1 MYYVYLIITKI
12 KNNYISYVGS
22 SNNVKKRLIK
32 HNTSKGAKFTRGK
45 YWEIIYKK
53 KYETK
58 SKALKEEYKLKKNIK
73 KRKEIKIK
81 FITKYEKK

>member
-1 MYYVYLIITKI
+1 MYYVYLIITKS

-22 SNNVKKRLIK
+22 TNNVKKRLIK
-32 HNTSKGAKFTRGK
+32 HNCSKGAKFTRGK
-45 YWEIIYKK
+45 YWQIVYKK

-81 FITKYEKK
+81 FINKYEKK